1 MGVVTLIITNLHS
14 VSIFGPVCV
23 CVWNRLPLSSMVLV
37 NGHHLCVIWPQ
48 LWVKGRGSS
57 PSLSPEFQAR
67 PETPLEVQYAPT
79 PDSLSPQSN
88 QSGLLTVMSVC
99 VGWRPRLS
107 VPLPCDVLVCLA
119 LRTNFLLSNLFV
131 GEILYLSRRLFAC
144 FSSGP
149 STLHTLLQIVLF
161 VHVSVLCLITTVCC
175 EWSDDSCF
183 PSVVWFGT
191 SFSYIAY
198 WAK

>member
-1 MGVVTLIITNLHS
+1 MYPYLGLC
-14 VSIFGPVCV
+14 VCV
-23 CVWNRLPLSSMVLV
+23 CETVSPYRLWCWLTDIISVSFDLSSGSKGEGHLPLSAQSFRQGQKPPWRYSM
-37 NGHHLCVIWPQ
+37 H
-48 LWVKGRGSS
+48 
-57 PSLSPEFQAR
+57 R
-67 PETPLEVQYAPT
+67 PLA
-79 PDSLSPQSN
+79 PQSN

-198 WAK
+198 